1 MAKGERVAEVDR
13 PADTLVVDTTAA
25 NALAL
30 VSLVTIN
37 YNQAEITRQF
47 LESSRSLTYPNVEI
61 IVVDNASEPALSTCI
76 DPDQY
81 PNLHLIRSERNL
93 GFTGGNNLGIE
104 AAKGDF
110 LFIVNNDTELTPDL
124 LDKLLEPFQLDARI
138 GVTCPKIKFYD
149 MPDVLQ
155 YAGYNSMNMYTG
167 TATPVGLN
175 QPDTGQYDTPGVTN
189 FAHGCA
195 MMVRREVIEKVGRF
209 AERFFLYYEELDWS
223 QRIKDAG
230 YLIYYQPSAYILHK
244 ESVSVGPQN
253 PMKTYYL
260 TRNRILY
267 MRRHCSPAQ
276 RLIFYLFFAS
286 CVFPKHMA
294 SYLLRGKLK
303 HARAFAQGVFWN
315 FTSTS
320 VSTV

>member
-1 MAKGERVAEVDR
+1 MAKGERVADAPVTVT
-13 PADTLVVDTTAA
+13 P
-25 NALAL
+25 AL

-47 LESSRSLTYPNVEI
+47 LESTRLLTYSNVEI
-61 IVVDNASEPALSTCI
+61 IVVDNASVPALSTCI
-76 DPDQY
+76 DIDQY

-104 AAKGDF
+104 AATGDY
-110 LFIVNNDTELTPDL
+110 LFIVNNDTELTPTL
-124 LDKLLEPFQLDARI
+124 LDELLEPFRLDTRI

-149 MPDVLQ
+149 TPDILQ

-175 QPDTGQYDTPGVTN
+175 EPDAGQYNSPGVTN

-276 RLIFYLFFAS
+276 RLIFYLFFAG

-303 HARAFAQGVFWN
+303 HARAFAKGVFWN

>member
-1 MAKGERVAEVDR
+1 MAKGERVADAPVTVT
-13 PADTLVVDTTAA
+13 P
-25 NALAL
+25 AL

-47 LESSRSLTYPNVEI
+47 LESTRLLTYSNVEI
-61 IVVDNASEPALSTCI
+61 IVVDNASVPALSTCI
-76 DPDQY
+76 DIDQY

-104 AAKGDF
+104 AATGDY
-110 LFIVNNDTELTPDL
+110 LFIVNNDTELTPTL
-124 LDKLLEPFQLDARI
+124 LDELLEPFRLDTRI

-149 MPDVLQ
+149 TPDVLQ

-175 QPDTGQYDTPGVTN
+175 EPDAGQYNSPGVTN

-276 RLIFYLFFAS
+276 RLIFYLFFAG

-303 HARAFAQGVFWN
+303 HARAFAKGVFWN